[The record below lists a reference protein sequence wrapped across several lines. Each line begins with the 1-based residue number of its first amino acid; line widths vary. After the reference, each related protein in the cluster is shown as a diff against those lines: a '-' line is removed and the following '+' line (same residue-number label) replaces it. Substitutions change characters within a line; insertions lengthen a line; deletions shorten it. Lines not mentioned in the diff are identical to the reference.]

1 MVGGLEMSAKE
12 EFEKIEE
19 RIERFAK
26 IELPET
32 IEAAALEKI
41 SEKLKGTPLEPLASM
56 IARDGEIFDP
66 DRTGLVK
73 VETAISAIEAAR
85 ELFVSIFSTDQ
96 IDVAATLNPIQAAVS
111 TLGAVVNTIEALW
124 KSAQKTSFKDTAEAA
139 WQFVLHFAGSM
150 AAILYG
156 PKAVK
161 FSLGLSE
168 VVFALR
174 ENRLFQ
180 SKAKRA
186 VLRKRSRD

>member
-1 MVGGLEMSAKE
+1 MSAKE
-12 EFEKIEE
+12 QFEKIEA

-41 SEKLKGTPLEPLASM
+41 AYTLKGTPLEPLASM
-56 IARDGEIFDP
+56 IARDGQIFDP
-66 DRTGLVK
+66 DRSGLVK

-96 IDVAATLNPIQAAVS
+96 LDVIAMLNPVQATAV
-111 TLGAVVNTIEALW
+111 TLQAVGNTIQALW
-124 KSAQKTSFKDTAEAA
+124 KSAQKTSFQDTAEAA

-150 AAILYG
+150 ATILYG
-156 PKAVK
+156 PKALK

-168 VVFALR
+168 VIFALR

-186 VLRKRSRD
+186 MKKKRTRD